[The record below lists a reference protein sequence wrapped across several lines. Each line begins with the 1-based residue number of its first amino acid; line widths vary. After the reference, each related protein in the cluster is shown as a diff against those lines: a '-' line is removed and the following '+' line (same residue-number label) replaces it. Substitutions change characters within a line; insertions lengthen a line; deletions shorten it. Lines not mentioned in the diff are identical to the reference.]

1 MNNYRFLFVVAFFSM
16 LSCEP
21 KPGIFEK
28 NIAIPGHEW
37 SNQFQPKI
45 SFQIEDTLSRYR
57 IFIVLRHSDA
67 YRYKNIWMNIGVQPP
82 GDSIFINRRNLIL
95 ANDSKGWLGAGM
107 DDIYEH
113 RILLDP
119 QPYKFPKKGLYQF
132 SLQQIMRDDPLQY
145 VMNAG
150 IRIEKVTEP

>member
-1 MNNYRFLFVVAFFSM
+1 MKYCNLLFVVTVLFMVA
-16 LSCEP
+16 CEP

-28 NIAIPGHEW
+28 NVSIPGHEW

-45 SFQIEDTLSRYR
+45 SFHLEDTASRYR
-57 IFIVLRHSDA
+57 IYVVIRHSDA

-82 GDSIFINRRNLIL
+82 GDSIFINRRNLPL
-95 ANDSKGWLGAGM
+95 ANDSKGWLGSGM

-119 QPYKFPKKGLYQF
+119 QPYKFPKKGTYQF